1 MNFEQRLLIPASPA
15 ELWRF
20 LMDVPQMATCVPGV
34 ENVVA
39 EGDDHYK
46 GVLKVKLG
54 PINLALNGTMTI
66 QERDEQNWRAVG
78 RAEAADRRVGGGTRV
93 NATMNLIEK
102 APGQTEMVVQAEVRF
117 LGKLGEFGE
126 PLIRKQADATVAA
139 FARNVAA
146 HFAAAAPAPGA
157 TGAAAA
163 GPSGVAGAGTETRPA
178 PATPPAAQARAR
190 PWIGAGLGLA
200 IAIVAMLVLPM
211 PAWLARSWAA
221 RAGFAI
227 ALAALGAFINRNRN

>member
-1 MNFEQRLLIPASPA
+1 MNFEQRLVIPVAPA

-34 ENVVA
+34 ENVTA
-39 EGDDHYK
+39 DGNDQYK

-66 QERDEQNWRAVG
+66 QERDESNWRAVG
-78 RAEAADRRVGGGTRV
+78 RAEGSDRRIGGGTRV
-93 NATMNLIEK
+93 NATMSLIEK

-139 FARNVAA
+139 FTRNVAA
-146 HFAAAAPAPGA
+146 HFAAGAPAAVP
-157 TGAAAA
+157 
-163 GPSGVAGAGTETRPA
+163 PAGALPAPPVVAEAPPERPA
-178 PATPPAAQARAR
+178 AY
-190 PWIGAGLGLA
+190 PWIGAGIGLLIAIAALA
-200 IAIVAMLVLPM
+200 ILPM
-211 PAWLARSWAA
+211 PGWLSGSWAA
-221 RAGFAI
+221 RAAFTI
-227 ALAALGAFINRNRN
+227 ALAALGALMTRKRN